1 MKVFVFPSDNKNNDE
16 IKVISDNEVKNASFI
31 SLSCNSIELRTL
43 LEGRVFNEIK
53 PQELSNSKKKEL
65 LKDYVNL
72 IGDIASYNRE
82 IREWWSSDISSK
94 NRNLSPMQLILND
107 IVYSIQAINMCNQY
121 SKDLYIF
128 GTSYPVVEFI
138 REYSSVKGVEIY
150 IRNSFFLRLFSKYK
164 YFFKRQIYLFKSVLS
179 SLRNVFWSRHSFG
192 KRLKINKN
200 IPVILI
206 KSFVFSN
213 SFSKENIYK
222 DPFFPGLED
231 YLRKKIHQNIQIVTI
246 SQGFSGRYGLY
257 KNMRGIKGKTIM
269 PAEVFI
275 SIKDIFSAGMA
286 LFKFWFFVSIKIPDN
301 VNLLGYNISSTMIEL
316 VKSNGDSVPFGD
328 YLYYYIGRNIAKDYN
343 LQTCYIT
350 YEGNHWERMFVM
362 GLKEVSP
369 DIEIIGYQH
378 AAVPQSAAGI
388 LISCKEVGMIPHPDR
403 IITTGKQ
410 ITEVL
415 YKNSCFPKNRIQSG
429 CALRYQYLYSL
440 VQSPIRKISRNT
452 YTILLVLGDLDSLS
466 LLLYAIKEAKLLS
479 DVNFIIRTHP
489 ILPLEEFFSICDMDY
504 SDLPNNMSNS
514 NIDYVQDDIER
525 CDTVLY
531 WSSTVALEALMMGK
545 SLIYFDRG
553 DVLSFDPMSLIDF
566 DDLKWN
572 VEENMPITGI
582 IDDIINMDHE
592 DLIIKVDKGRGCI
605 MEYFAEQNEETMQA
619 FLPVYNTP
627 TN

>member
-43 LEGRVFNEIK
+43 LESRVFNEIK

-231 YLRKKIHQNIQIVTI
+231 YLR

-343 LQTCYIT
+343 LQTCYMT

-362 GLKEVSP
+362 GLKEVNPS
-369 DIEIIGYQH
+369 IEIVGYQH
-378 AAVPQSAAGI
+378 AAIPQSAAGTF
-388 LISCKEVGMIPHPDR
+388 ISCKEVGIIPHPDR
-403 IITTGKQ
+403 IITTGKK
-410 ITEVL
+410 ITEIL
-415 YKNSCFPKNRIQSG
+415 HKNSCFPKDRIQSG
-429 CALRYQYLYSL
+429 CALRYQYLYDL
-440 VQSPIRKISRNT
+440 IKFPIKKISRET
-452 YTILLVLGDLDSLS
+452 YTILVILGDADSS
-466 LLLYAIKEAKLLS
+466 QLLLYAIKQAKLLNN
-479 DVNFIIRTHP
+479 VNFIIRTHP
-489 ILPLEEFFSICDMDY
+489 IMPLEQLLSV
-504 SDLPNNMSNS
+504 SGVASKDLPENMLTSNS
-514 NIDYVQDDIER
+514 VHVKSDIER
-525 CDTVLY
+525 CNTVLY

-545 SLIYFDRG
+545 SLICFDRG

-566 DDLKWN
+566 DDLKWD
-572 VEENMPITGI
+572 VEENISIVGI
-582 IDDIINMDHE
+582 IDDIINMDYN
-592 DLIIKVDKGRGCI
+592 DLVIKVDKGRRHI
-605 MEYFAEQNEETMQA
+605 MEYFSEQSKETMQA
-619 FLPVYNTP
+619 FLPDFET
-627 TN
+627 

>member
-350 YEGNHWERMFVM
+350 YEGNHWE
-362 GLKEVSP
+362 
-369 DIEIIGYQH
+369 
-378 AAVPQSAAGI
+378 
-388 LISCKEVGMIPHPDR
+388 
-403 IITTGKQ
+403 
-410 ITEVL
+410 
-415 YKNSCFPKNRIQSG
+415 
-429 CALRYQYLYSL
+429 
-440 VQSPIRKISRNT
+440 
-452 YTILLVLGDLDSLS
+452 
-466 LLLYAIKEAKLLS
+466 
-479 DVNFIIRTHP
+479 
-489 ILPLEEFFSICDMDY
+489 
-504 SDLPNNMSNS
+504 
-514 NIDYVQDDIER
+514 
-525 CDTVLY
+525 
-531 WSSTVALEALMMGK
+531 
-545 SLIYFDRG
+545 
-553 DVLSFDPMSLIDF
+553 
-566 DDLKWN
+566 
-572 VEENMPITGI
+572 
-582 IDDIINMDHE
+582 
-592 DLIIKVDKGRGCI
+592 
-605 MEYFAEQNEETMQA
+605 
-619 FLPVYNTP
+619 
-627 TN
+627 